1 MTSKPASGQHGGKP
15 PPTPLSDAQWRER
28 LSPLAYNVTRKRLT
42 EPANG
47 STLLAE
53 ARPGS
58 YRCACC
64 DAPLFGSAAKFDA
77 GDGWPAFRE
86 ALAPGVLSEH
96 EDLSWFAER
105 TAVRCAACDAHLGHL
120 VPADAGARRYRI
132 NGCALAFGPS

>member
-1 MTSKPASGQHGGKP
+1 MTKELGTGQRDASPG
-15 PPTPLSDAQWRER
+15 TPSDAQWRER
-28 LSPLAYNVTRKRLT
+28 LSPLAYNVTRKRLD
-42 EPANG
+42 EPADPG
-47 STLLAE
+47 AALVSE
-53 ARPGS
+53 ARAGT

-105 TAVRCAACDAHLGHL
+105 TAVRCAACDAHLGHV
-120 VPADAGARRYRI
+120 VPGDAGARLYRI